1 MEKIAKISSNKEEKE
16 NNKNVSNESNNI
28 LIEDKGKIKKKK
40 KEFLKNS
47 KKGKE
52 IKVLVHQVIHLIHQI
67 HPRSQVHL
75 GLEVVRTKIAIIVE
89 RLKIRKNTKRKKVNT
104 LKRVKKTKKV
114 LKNQNGPLLTQ
125 VDLLLLQSIVL
136 LKEKQTISFFR
147 ENNFASIRK
156 K

>member
-1 MEKIAKISSNKEEKE
+1 M
-16 NNKNVSNESNNI
+16 
-28 LIEDKGKIKKKK
+28 
-40 KEFLKNS
+40 
-47 KKGKE
+47 
-52 IKVLVHQVIHLIHQI
+52 IHLINQI